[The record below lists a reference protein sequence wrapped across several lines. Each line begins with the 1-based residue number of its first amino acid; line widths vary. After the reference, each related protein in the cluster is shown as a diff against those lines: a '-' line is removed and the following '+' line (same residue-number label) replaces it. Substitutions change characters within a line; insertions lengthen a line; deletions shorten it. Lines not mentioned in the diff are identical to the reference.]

1 MEFQY
6 FYKNDDKLNNIID
19 FNNKQVEKLNKLNKE
34 LDCSNN
40 LNYTTQMKQLKNDII
55 KHEKL
60 MNNINN
66 NNDKIISKSIYQILN
81 QKINYIYNKKENL
94 NTNDDAIWLLIKDI
108 YDFNKHNEEYI
119 QLLFENNK
127 LLNKKLLSLNNTNN
141 DNDKQNIIIKKNNNL
156 IYYLILFIFIILF
169 YNIEYFLKL
178 IIKNLDNI

>member
-55 KHEKL
+55 KNEKL

-81 QKINYIYNKKENL
+81 QKINHIDNKKKNL
-94 NTNDDAIWLLIKDI
+94 NTNNDAIWLLIKDMH
-108 YDFNKHNEEYI
+108 DFNKHNEKYI

-169 YNIEYFLKL
+169 YNIKYFLTL
-178 IIKNLDNI
+178 IIKNLDDF

>member
-66 NNDKIISKSIYQILN
+66 NDKIISKSIYQILN
-81 QKINYIYNKKENL
+81 QKINYIDNKKKNL
-94 NTNDDAIWLLIKDI
+94 NTNDDAIWLLIKDMH
-108 YDFNKHNEEYI
+108 DFNKHNEKYI
-119 QLLFENNK
+119 QLLFEDNK
-127 LLNKKLLSLNNTNN
+127 LLNQKLLSLNNKNN
-141 DNDKQNIIIKKNNNL
+141 DEQNIIIKK
-156 IYYLILFIFIILF
+156 
-169 YNIEYFLKL
+169 K
-178 IIKNLDNI
+178 K

>member
-108 YDFNKHNEEYI
+108 YNFNKHNEEYI
-119 QLLFENNK
+119 QLLFEDNK
-127 LLNKKLLSLNNTNN
+127 LLNKKLLSL
-141 DNDKQNIIIKKNNNL
+141 DNKNIIIKKNNNL
-156 IYYLILFIFIILF
+156 IYYLIFFVFIILF
-169 YNIEYFLKL
+169 YNIEYFLTL
-178 IIKNLDNI
+178 IIKNLDYF

>member
-81 QKINYIYNKKENL
+81 QKINYIDNKKINL
-94 NTNDDAIWLLIKDI
+94 NTNNDAIWLLIKDMH
-108 YDFNKHNEEYI
+108 DFNKHNEKYI
-119 QLLFENNK
+119 QLLFEDNK
-127 LLNKKLLSLNNTNN
+127 LLNQKLLSLNNKNN
-141 DNDKQNIIIKKNNNL
+141 DEQNIIIKKNNNL

-169 YNIEYFLKL
+169 YNIKYFLTL
-178 IIKNLDNI
+178 IIKNLDNF

>member
-81 QKINYIYNKKENL
+81 KKINHIDNKKENL
-94 NTNDDAIWLLIKDI
+94 NTNNDAIWLLIKDMH
-108 YDFNKHNEEYI
+108 DFNKHNEKYI
-119 QLLFENNK
+119 QLLFEDNK
-127 LLNKKLLSLNNTNN
+127 LLNQKLLSLNNKNN
-141 DNDKQNIIIKKNNNL
+141 DEQNIIIKKNNNL

-169 YNIEYFLKL
+169 YNIKYFLTL
-178 IIKNLDNI
+178 IIKNLDNF